1 MKRSSSASIV
11 SDNRFVCSSSSLSL
25 SSIFRSSSVSSGLE
39 SEPYLPTFSPFSH
52 AAEKKRRHLK
62 LAKIFIHS
70 IPFVI
75 LFCAIVLWLFS
86 DPECLK
92 SLGIQSVD
100 LVVVMYALLILILFQ
115 LQASE
120 LQSDLELESIENDVA
135 L

>member
-86 DPECLK
+86 DPGTEITRVK
-92 SLGIQSVD
+92 DARRSRSTI
-100 LVVVMYALLILILFQ
+100 
-115 LQASE
+115 
-120 LQSDLELESIENDVA
+120 
-135 L
+135 

>member
-86 DPECLK
+86 DPGMKAYIPQQNPIKIEGQWV
-92 SLGIQSVD
+92 GI
-100 LVVVMYALLILILFQ
+100 
-115 LQASE
+115 ASPHKTNQE
-120 LQSDLELESIENDVA
+120 KP
-135 L
+135 

>member
-11 SDNRFVCSSSSLSL
+11 SDKRFVYSSSSSSLSQ
-25 SSIFRSSSVSSGLE
+25 SAIFRSSSVSFGLE

-70 IPFVI
+70 IPFII

-86 DPECLK
+86 DPGLAQ
-92 SLGIQSVD
+92 SLFTIQ
-100 LVVVMYALLILILFQ
+100 LRMKNFP
-115 LQASE
+115 
-120 LQSDLELESIENDVA
+120 
-135 L
+135 